1 MKASPVFPG
10 VVGSVAMHVLLLMAL
25 VVAQSCAP
33 KSGPLIDPG
42 QVMEVSLLSMPKQT
56 TAMPQKATRAPEP
69 KQGDDRPTDEV
80 VKTDS
85 EMAAPEAE
93 REQGQSD
100 EPSRED
106 LLRDL
111 KRAEALAALEDA
123 PEGTE
128 DRLPTSVDGTEGAT
142 GSSIGV
148 GDPRLAAYYE
158 QVKQA
163 VLPNFRPLQ
172 EDPALRVKLHVT
184 VNRSGKVLK
193 YSIAQSSGDL
203 SFDQAAVRAVRQTE
217 SVPAPPD
224 DLMPGDT
231 ATLTMVLTPKDGN

>member
-1 MKASPVFPG
+1 MTTRPVFPG
-10 VVGSVAMHVLLLMAL
+10 VVGSVAMHVLVLLAL
-25 VVAQSCAP
+25 VIAQSCVP
-33 KSGPLIDPG
+33 KSALIDPG

-69 KQGDDRPTDEV
+69 KQGDSQPREEV
-80 VKTDS
+80 VKTDA
-85 EMAAPEAE
+85 EMATPDAKPDE
-93 REQGQSD
+93 GQSD

-111 KRAEALAALEDA
+111 QRAEALAALEDA
-123 PEGTE
+123 PEGAE

-172 EDPALRVKLHVT
+172 EDPALKVKLHVT

-231 ATLTMVLTPKDGN
+231 ATLTMVLTPKDAN